1 MYSPNSI
8 FHIPSLKRRSNRFTL
23 IELFV
28 VISIIA
34 IISIMLLPA
43 LNASRD
49 KAFKISCTNSL
60 KGLSTGMLQYT
71 VQAPSGMKTK
81 DTRALHPPPEDG
93 PCGDRIIGYQIAC
106 GMCGETTLWRSL
118 NKDNLKFSDYGF
130 CCHRS
135 FYEWGA
141 GEYGSHE
148 KLVEA

>member
-1 MYSPNSI
+1 MQTPFYIFTAQIQKSILINTFCYFYIYSRNSI
-8 FHIPSLKRRSNRFTL
+8 FHTPSLKRRSNRFTL

-81 DTRALHPPPEDG
+81 DTRFIRHQKTG
-93 PCGDRIIGYQIAC
+93 PAATASSGIRSSAAC
-106 GMCGETTLWRSL
+106 
-118 NKDNLKFSDYGF
+118 
-130 CCHRS
+130 
-135 FYEWGA
+135 A
-141 GEYGSHE
+141 E
-148 KLVEA
+148 KRLSGVR